1 MRLMMEVNDERKK
14 ERNNNNEQV
23 IVTYGTIPIQYN
35 NFRQKPR
42 SYTTIISLQIIQLYN

>member
-1 MRLMMEVNDERKK
+1 MMEVNDERKKERKK

-42 SYTTIISLQIIQLYN
+42 SYTTIISLQIIQ